1 MHDYA
6 NANLDSETR
15 AMLDF
20 AAKLTRDPS
29 SMQKRDIE
37 RLRSLGLNDEKILS
51 VTLITCVFNF
61 MTRLAQGLGV
71 EVPDGRQEAIED
83 WLTGPAVDQDWL
95 MKAKA

>member
-37 RLRSLGLNDEKILS
+37 MLRSLGLNDERILS

-71 EVPDGRQEAIED
+71 EVPDGRQEAIEG